1 MLLKKMEK
9 RTVLAC
15 LVRQKICRLR
25 YKYKLQTDQIQN
37 ADLVQM
43 QTADQ
48 IQNADLV
55 QMQTADQIQN
65 ADCKLQTECKMQTAD
80 QIIRIIYGI

>member
-48 IQNADLV
+48 IQNAD
-55 QMQTADQIQN
+55 
-65 ADCKLQTECKMQTAD
+65 CKLQTECKMQTAD